1 MRNTVKR
8 AGGGWDGQAIAV
20 LLFGWFVALYVTLT

>member
-1 MRNTVKR
+1 MMRQIR
-8 AGGGWDGQAIAV
+8 WAAGGWDGQAIAV

>member
-1 MRNTVKR
+1 MMIRRNR
-8 AGGGWDGQAIAV
+8 AVGGWDGQAIAV

>member
-1 MRNTVKR
+1 MRLTSR
-8 AGGGWDGQAIAV
+8 PAGGWDGQAIAV

>member
-1 MRNTVKR
+1 MMIHSNRGV
-8 AGGGWDGQAIAV
+8 GGWDGQAIAV

>member
-1 MRNTVKR
+1 MILRTNS
-8 AGGGWDGQAIAV
+8 AAGGWDGQAVAV